1 MAYSYETTYFENGV
15 EIVPNFKIDGYNL
28 PYIVDK
34 FNNENFYSVRR
45 FGFAIYTFSNINDA
59 MQKLRELCETYAP
72 ANDKFADIYNDEND
86 IND

>member
-1 MAYSYETTYFENGV
+1 MAYDYNITYFSNGV

-45 FGFAIYTFSNINDA
+45 FGFTIYTFSNINDA
-59 MQKLRELCETYAP
+59 MQKLHELCENYQPST
-72 ANDKFADIYNDEND
+72 DKFADIYNDENN